1 MADFS
6 LKDVFSWVQA
16 NPQIAGALVAGI
28 GTLADPAQ
36 PETST
41 NTQRVELPEYI
52 SPLIGRAL
60 QNAESLAGEQYI
72 PYTGQRLADFTQD
85 QQTAFENTRNLQ
97 PLSPYQTQGAGIIGE
112 AANRLGRAGEQRWD
126 QQAAEH
132 YMSPYMQSVIDVQKR
147 KAMED
152 YSKQLPVMDAAAQKA
167 GAFGGSRHGIVQAE
181 AQKNMN
187 QQLQDLQTMG
197 LQSAYTNAQG
207 QFNADMNRQL
217 GTYSQASNLGSS
229 LAGIGQQGFQNQ
241 LAANQGLMGIGNQQQ
256 QLNQQS
262 LNTGY
267 QDFLAQRQ
275 HPYQQAEFLRAA
287 YSGLPMTQQTTSTFT
302 PAPTMTQQL
311 IGNMTAGYGL
321 GQYYPQN
328 PQNPQNTPRP

>member
-6 LKDVFSWVQA
+6 IEDVFSWVQA

-36 PETST
+36 PTTST
-41 NTQRVELPEYI
+41 NSQRVELPDYAA
-52 SPLIGRAL
+52 PLIGRSL
-60 QNAESLAGEQYI
+60 QNAESLAGEEYV
-72 PYTGQRLADFTQD
+72 PYTGQRLADFNQD

-97 PLSPYQTQGAGIIGE
+97 PLSPYQTQGAGIVGE

-132 YMSPYMQSVIDVQKR
+132 YMSPYIQSVIDIQKR
-147 KAMED
+147 EAMGD
-152 YSKQLPVMDAAAQKA
+152 YAKQLPVMDAAAQRA
-167 GAFGGSRHGIVQAE
+167 GAFGGSRHGVVQAE
-181 AQKNMN
+181 AQENMN
-187 QQLQDLQTMG
+187 RQLQDLQATG

-207 QFNADMNRQL
+207 QFNSDMNRQL
-217 GTYSQASNLGSS
+217 NTYSQASNLGNS

-256 QLNQQS
+256 QLNQRS
-262 LNTGY
+262 LDTGY

-275 HPYQQAEFLRAA
+275 HPYQQADFLRAS
-287 YSGLPMTQQTTSTFT
+287 YSGLPMTQSTTSTFT

-311 IGNMTAGYGL
+311 VGNMAGGYGL
-321 GQYYPQN
+321 GQYF
-328 PQNPQNTPRP
+328 PQNTPRP

>member
-6 LKDVFSWVQA
+6 LADVFSWVQA
-16 NPQIAGALVAGI
+16 NPQIAGSLVAGI

-36 PETST
+36 PTTST
-41 NTQRVELPEYI
+41 NSQRVELPGYI

-60 QNAESLAGEQYI
+60 QNAESLSREEYI
-72 PYTGQRLADFTQD
+72 PYTGQRIADFNKD

-97 PLSPYQTQGAGIIGE
+97 PLSPYQTQGAGIVGE
-112 AANRLGRAGEQRWD
+112 AANRLMQAGGQRWD
-126 QQAAEH
+126 QQAADH
-132 YMSPYMQSVIDVQKR
+132 YMSPYMQSVVDVQKR

-152 YSKQLPVMDAAAQKA
+152 YAKQLPGMDAAAQRA
-167 GAFGGSRHGIVQAE
+167 GAFGGSRHGVVQAE
-181 AQKNMN
+181 AQKSMN

-207 QFNADMNRQL
+207 QFNADMNRL
-217 GTYSQASNLGSS
+217 PGIYSQAGGMGNS

-256 QLNQQS
+256 QLNQKS
-262 LNTGY
+262 LDTGY

-275 HPYQQAEFLRAA
+275 HPYQQADFLRAS

-302 PAPTMTQQL
+302 PAPTITQQL
-311 IGNMTAGYGL
+311 IGNMAGGYGL
-321 GQYYPQN
+321 GQYFQ
-328 PQNPQNTPRP
+328 QNTPRP